1 MTAAPMPTFDT
12 RQPMPTLSR
21 ATRPSA
27 PRHALNAAW
36 RLLPV
41 LLLAAA
47 CGGSEAE
54 TATVAEE
61 PTMLLGARDVA
72 TVSLETIASG
82 ISITGSLDAAQRVE
96 VKSQLAGQLDRI
108 TVDRGSSVRRGQ
120 LLATI
125 DARGTRAQL
134 ASAQASLEA
143 AERDLRAADTLYKAG
158 AISERDFVQA
168 SVARDASV
176 AQLEQV
182 QETLSRASV
191 TAPITGVISVRSVQ
205 PGEAVQTAAAL
216 FTIVN
221 TDSLELAG
229 RVAPDAVGRIR
240 IGQSVALTLDA
251 YAGRAITG
259 RVARIEPVAETG
271 TRQVAV
277 YVHVPNQQHELV
289 GGLFATGLIMDDG
302 VKTPQPA
309 VPTTA
314 VQTSGSESAVYVL
327 DGDRI
332 ARRPV
337 TLGERDAAR
346 GLVAVLSGVSAGER
360 VLINA
365 PDNVANGTRAT
376 LLSDAPPAQ
385 TPPAQTPPAPAD
397 SASTEGDK

>member
-1 MTAAPMPTFDT
+1 
-12 RQPMPTLSR
+12 MPTLLSTRANHRPASR
-21 ATRPSA
+21 LHR
-27 PRHALNAAW
+27 RGVW

-54 TATVAEE
+54 TAIVADE
-61 PTMLLGARDVA
+61 PTMLLGARDIA

-96 VKSQLAGQLDRI
+96 IKSQLAGQLDRV

-120 LLATI
+120 LLAAI

-143 AERDLRAADTLYKAG
+143 AERDFRAADTLYKAG

-168 SVARDASV
+168 KVARDASE

-182 QETLSRASV
+182 EETLSRATV
-191 TAPITGVISVRSVQ
+191 TSPITGVISARSVEQ
-205 PGEAVQTAAAL
+205 GEAVQTATTL

-240 IGQSVALTLDA
+240 IGQPVALSLDA
-251 YAGRAITG
+251 YPGRAITG

-277 YVHVPNQQHELV
+277 YVHVPNPRHELV

-309 VPTTA
+309 VPSTA
-314 VQTSGSESAVYVL
+314 VQTSGSESSVYVL

-332 ARRPV
+332 MRRTV
-337 TLGERDAAR
+337 TLGERDATR
-346 GLVAVLSGVSAGER
+346 GLVAVLSGLSAGER
-360 VLINA
+360 VLVNA
-365 PDNVANGTRAT
+365 PANLADGTRAA
-376 LLSDAPPAQ
+376 LLSD
-385 TPPAQTPPAPAD
+385 TPPTPAPAE
-397 SASTEGDK
+397 SASTEGGK

>member
-1 MTAAPMPTFDT
+1 
-12 RQPMPTLSR
+12 
-21 ATRPSA
+21 
-27 PRHALNAAW
+27 
-36 RLLPV
+36 
-41 LLLAAA
+41 
-47 CGGSEAE
+47 
-54 TATVAEE
+54 
-61 PTMLLGARDVA
+61 MLLGARDVA

-96 VKSQLAGQLDRI
+96 VKSQLAGQLDRV

-134 ASAQASLEA
+134 SSAQASLEA
-143 AERDLRAADTLYKAG
+143 AERDFRAADTLYKAG

-168 SVARDASV
+168 KVARDASQ

-182 QETLSRASV
+182 EETLSRASV
-191 TAPITGVISVRSVQ
+191 TSPITGVISMRSVE

-251 YAGRAITG
+251 YAGRTITG

-277 YVHVPNQQHELV
+277 YVHVPNPQHELV

-314 VQTSGSESAVYVL
+314 VQTNGSESVVFVL

-332 ARRPV
+332 ARRSV
-337 TLGERDAAR
+337 TLGERDASR
-346 GLVAVLSGVSAGER
+346 GLVAILSGVSAGER
-360 VLINA
+360 VLVNA
-365 PDNVANGTRAT
+365 PENVADGTRAT
-376 LLSDAPPAQ
+376 LLSDTPA
-385 TPPAQTPPAPAD
+385 TPAPNSAAPDAAAPTD
-397 SASTEGDK
+397 STASEDDK